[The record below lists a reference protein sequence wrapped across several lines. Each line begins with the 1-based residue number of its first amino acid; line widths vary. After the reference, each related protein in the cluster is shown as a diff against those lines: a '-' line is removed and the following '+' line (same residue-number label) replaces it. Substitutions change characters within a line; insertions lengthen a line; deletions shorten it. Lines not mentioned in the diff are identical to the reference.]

1 MKVFVIQ
8 LLSIIFVVLITG
20 SIQSVTADHSEPGQ
34 GIFKGK
40 YEVNFI
46 PDRDSNYQVHLLV
59 EIRNAQNQL
68 VSISEALM
76 DIIYRMKYLII
87 HSMKS

>member
-34 GIFKGK
+34 GIFKN
-40 YEVNFI
+40 EREIEAVPTN
-46 PDRDSNYQVHLLV
+46 DSNY
-59 EIRNAQNQL
+59 
-68 VSISEALM
+68 
-76 DIIYRMKYLII
+76 
-87 HSMKS
+87 